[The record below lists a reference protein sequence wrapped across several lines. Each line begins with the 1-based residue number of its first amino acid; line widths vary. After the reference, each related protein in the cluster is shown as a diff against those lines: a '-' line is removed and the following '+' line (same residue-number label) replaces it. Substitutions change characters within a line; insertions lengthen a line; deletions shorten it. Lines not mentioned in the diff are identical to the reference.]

1 MKDFKIT
8 LWILA
13 GLVMGAIA
21 GQVLYQVYDAAVPA
35 GWIAALSLVGNTIFM
50 GLLKMILVPLVA
62 SSVIVGVNAIGDPS
76 KLGKVGGWT
85 VAYYFG
91 TMLIAVITG
100 LILVSLIMPGDPGGQ
115 GAGLG
120 LDVISSGEQTY
131 AQQAGDKREQVEATG
146 AAGMAGAL
154 QNLVSQLIPSNP
166 LGAAADFKLLPL
178 IAFSIILGVALA
190 AGGEKSRPVVSF
202 FEGLMDAVM
211 RIVDWILKLAPIGV
225 FALVAWTVARI
236 GLGSLFGPL
245 AAYVATV
252 ISGLAIHALI
262 TLPLILWLT
271 VRAKPWAYLKGMRPA
286 LLTAFGTDSSSA
298 TLPVTME
305 AAEAAGCSRR
315 SSRFVLP
322 LGATINMDGTALY
335 EAVAV
340 VFLFQAYGIQLGLAE
355 LVLIAVTATLAAV
368 GAAGIPS
375 AGLVTMV
382 IVVEA
387 VNSSLG
393 NLPGTATLPIA
404 AVGLILGIDRM
415 LDMCRTTVNV
425 WGDAVGARIISKL
438 APDSN
443 GA

>member
-1 MKDFKIT
+1 MNDFKIT
-8 LWILA
+8 VWILA
-13 GLVMGAIA
+13 GLIAGAIL
-21 GQVLYQVYDAAVPA
+21 GETLYQIYQGAVPA
-35 GWIAALSLVGNTIFM
+35 IWIGSLSLLGNTIFM
-50 GLLKMILVPLVA
+50 GLLKMILVPLIA

-76 KLGKVGGWT
+76 KLGRVGGWT
-85 VAYYFG
+85 VVYYFG

-100 LILVSLIMPGDPGGQ
+100 LILVTAIMPGDPSGQ
-115 GAGLG
+115 GTGLG
-120 LDVISSGEQTY
+120 LDVISGGEQAY
-131 AQQAGDKREQVEATG
+131 AGQSSDKIAQVEATG
-146 AAGMAGAL
+146 SAGLAGAL
-154 QNLVSQLIPSNP
+154 MNLVSQLIPSNP
-166 LGAAADFKLLPL
+166 IGAAADFKLLPV
-178 IAFSIILGVALA
+178 IAFSLILGVSLA
-190 AGGEKSRPVVSF
+190 AGGEKTRPVVSF
-202 FEGLMDAVM
+202 FEALLDAVM

-245 AAYVATV
+245 AAYVVTV
-252 ISGLAIHALI
+252 IAGLSVHALV
-262 TLPLILWLT
+262 TLPLILWIT
-271 VRAKPWAYLKGMRPA
+271 VKVNPWTYLKGMRPA
-286 LLTAFGTDSSSA
+286 LMTAFGTDSSSA

-305 AAEAAGCSRR
+305 AAEASGCSRR

-340 VFLFQAYGIQLGLAE
+340 VFLFQAYGIQLGLTE
-355 LVLIAVTATLAAV
+355 LILIAVTATLAAI

-393 NLPGTATLPIA
+393 NLPGTATLPLA

-415 LDMCRTTVNV
+415 LDMCRTVVNV
-425 WGDAVGARIISKL
+425 WGDAIGARIITRL
-438 APDSN
+438 APDT
-443 GA
+443 

>member
-8 LWILA
+8 LWILL
-13 GLVMGAIA
+13 GLVLGAVL
-21 GQVLYQVYDAAVPA
+21 GEVLYQVYAGAVPA
-35 GWIAALSLVGNTIFM
+35 GWITSLSLVGNTVFM
-50 GLLKMILVPLVA
+50 GLLKMILVPLIA
-62 SSVIVGVNAIGDPS
+62 ASVIVGVNAIGDPA
-76 KLGKVGGWT
+76 KLGRVGGWT
-85 VAYYFG
+85 VVYYFG

-100 LILVSLIMPGDPGGQ
+100 LILVTAIMPGDPGGQ

-120 LDVISSGEQTY
+120 LEVISSGEQAY
-131 AQQAGDKREQVEATG
+131 AEQASDKRDQVEATG

-154 QNLVSQLIPSNP
+154 MNLVSQLIPSNP
-166 LGAAADFKLLPL
+166 LGAAADFKLLPV
-178 IAFSIILGVALA
+178 IAFSIILGVSLA
-190 AGGEKSRPVVSF
+190 AGGEKTRPVVQF
-202 FEGLMDAVM
+202 FEALLDAVM

-252 ISGLAIHALI
+252 ISGLAVHALI
-262 TLPLILWLT
+262 TLPLILWL
-271 VRAKPWAYLKGMRPA
+271 VARVKPWTYMKGMRPA

-305 AAEAAGCSRR
+305 AAEASGCSRR

-340 VFLFQAYGIQLGLAE
+340 VFLFQAYGISLGMAE
-355 LVLIAVTATLAAV
+355 LTLIAITATLAAI

-387 VNSSLG
+387 VNASLAS
-393 NLPGTATLPIA
+393 LPGAATLPIA
-404 AVGLILGIDRM
+404 AVGLILGIDRI

-425 WGDAVGARIISKL
+425 WGDAVGARIISRL
-438 APDSN
+438 APD
-443 GA
+443 